1 MDEWMNEWMNEWVD
15 GWMHRRM
22 DGRID
27 EYRKSL
33 LTCMMDVISIFLG
46 VHRALLEP
54 LNTPSGSLLVAAV
67 F

>member
-1 MDEWMNEWMNEWVD
+1 MY
-15 GWMHRRM
+15 RRM
-22 DGRID
+22 EGWID

-33 LTCMMDVISIFLG
+33 LTCMMDVISMFLG

-54 LNTPSGSLLVAAV
+54 LNAPSGSLLVAAV